1 MRNLI
6 AICEFYS
13 RQVNL
18 IAFILSLLF
27 ATFFAIRA
35 SSGPVALDLFALFYG
50 GIAGYSLTGFLMVP
64 VFFILKY
71 FGEGI
76 RSQETTSALEGV
88 LFRRPKKNSNDPRHK
103 EPDL

>member
-1 MRNLI
+1 MQNLI

-18 IAFILSLLF
+18 IAFILSVLF

-35 SSGPVALDLFALFYG
+35 SSSPVALDLFALFYG
-50 GIAGYSLTGFLMVP
+50 GIAGYGLAGFLMVP
-64 VFFILKY
+64 VFLILKY

-76 RSQETTSALEGV
+76 TTQETTSALEGV
-88 LFRRPKKNSNDPRHK
+88 LFRRPKKNSNGPRHK
-103 EPDL
+103 GPNL